1 MAGRKPIDRN
11 SLQFRQDL
19 SELYLYIRGQKF
31 RTLAEERTLEI
42 LLSKMTSELDEN
54 DLIQIGR
61 AKKTRGQFRLNES
74 ALEQIKQLKQ
84 PNETEKNIL
93 ILAGLEQNRNIYKE
107 LQTALTDYRSG
118 LKSKVSADKTARAIK
133 KLQAGLNTD
142 QDEKKRTD
150 RQKGLIN
157 AQKYQMGWLLIE
169 LFKMDNENIKPN
181 EFHDELIDLIK
192 YAEVGRNY
200 IRDLQKRDPLLR
212 VHVSPECRN
221 KIYKVEQEKEKES
234 NPFKK

>member
-1 MAGRKPIDRN
+1 
-11 SLQFRQDL
+11 
-19 SELYLYIRGQKF
+19 
-31 RTLAEERTLEI
+31 
-42 LLSKMTSELDEN
+42 
-54 DLIQIGR
+54 
-61 AKKTRGQFRLNES
+61 
-74 ALEQIKQLKQ
+74 
-84 PNETEKNIL
+84 
-93 ILAGLEQNRNIYKE
+93 
-107 LQTALTDYRSG
+107 
-118 LKSKVSADKTARAIK
+118 
-133 KLQAGLNTD
+133 
-142 QDEKKRTD
+142 
-150 RQKGLIN
+150 
-157 AQKYQMGWLLIE
+157 MGWLLIE